1 MKKNL
6 RVHYFQHIAGEGF
19 GSFYDFL
26 KQHDAVITATE
37 FFALPIETYI
47 EIEALPAIEE
57 VDLLIIMGGKMSVHD
72 EALYPWLKVEK
83 RWLRRYLAQKKPVL
97 GLCLGGQLIANA
109 LGGYVGNCDSSE
121 VGWIQV
127 VKVNDV
133 GEPHFNFPKEIQ
145 VISWHKQ
152 YFEIP
157 KGAVQLA
164 SSIQCRNQA
173 FQIGHNVLGFQFHP
187 EITASSLKLFLD
199 DEADIGTGML
209 TSHEIDDL
217 EKTILDSNFWQG
229 HKLVEDAISFVVRDE
244 L

>member
-97 GLCLGGQLIANA
+97 GLCLGG
-109 LGGYVGNCDSSE
+109 S
-121 VGWIQV
+121 
-127 VKVNDV
+127 
-133 GEPHFNFPKEIQ
+133 
-145 VISWHKQ
+145 
-152 YFEIP
+152 
-157 KGAVQLA
+157 
-164 SSIQCRNQA
+164 
-173 FQIGHNVLGFQFHP
+173 
-187 EITASSLKLFLD
+187 
-199 DEADIGTGML
+199 
-209 TSHEIDDL
+209 
-217 EKTILDSNFWQG
+217 
-229 HKLVEDAISFVVRDE
+229 
-244 L
+244 